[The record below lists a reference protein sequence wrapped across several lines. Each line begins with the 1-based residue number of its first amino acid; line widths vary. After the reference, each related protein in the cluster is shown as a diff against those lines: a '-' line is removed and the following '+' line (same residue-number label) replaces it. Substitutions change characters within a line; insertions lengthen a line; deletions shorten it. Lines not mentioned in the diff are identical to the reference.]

1 MRIEDYLQIEKSM
14 KIASW
19 NIELKKTWDD
29 IYKLYSIYL
38 KKAKSD
44 KKSFVKI
51 NGKKISV
58 KDVENF
64 LRKIK

>member
-1 MRIEDYLQIEKSM
+1 MRTEDYFQIKKRR
-14 KIASW
+14 KIALW
-19 NIELKKTWDD
+19 NIELKTTWNE
-29 IYKLYSIYL
+29 INKLYSIYL